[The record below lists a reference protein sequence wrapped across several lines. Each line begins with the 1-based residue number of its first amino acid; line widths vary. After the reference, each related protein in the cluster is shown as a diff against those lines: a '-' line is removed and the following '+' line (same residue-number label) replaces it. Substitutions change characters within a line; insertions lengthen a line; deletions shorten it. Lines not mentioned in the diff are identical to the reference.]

1 MNRTVPLYLFLFSDN
16 IPSTLVRDH
25 GEVHSLLFDVV
36 GGYDRYVHITYE
48 LDGNNSQPIEVLNG
62 LGFQNGNVQS
72 IDDVHNVRSC
82 LAGFAAFDK
91 YMSAPEVA
99 GLEVDF
105 YAINHNGWDTASHGI
120 SFYFKDANEYAASGL
135 FYATSKAGK
144 AFRDAM
150 NKVGAELTYKTLTVH
165 SVGVDMGGVTAESPV
180 GLFWDLN
187 VTNPAE
193 FVPMWVEFS
202 KNMEDESWNK
212 MSAYGLQTHY
222 LGNAGNGPSHNVWA
236 VSYTHLTL
244 PTKA

>member
-1 MNRTVPLYLFLFSDN
+1 MKNIFLTFVLIFSFVISAN
-16 IPSTLVRDH
+16 LPENFSK
-25 GEVHSLLFDVV
+25 
-36 GGYDRYVHITYE
+36 Y
-48 LDGNNSQPIEVLNG
+48 
-62 LGFQNGNVQS
+62 QS
-72 IDDVHNVRSC
+72 NFIFECDEPEKC
-82 LAGFAAFDK
+82 FAAFDK

-236 VSYTHLTL
+236 SFKSTQDALEFLDGMYASKEFAEYSAKAREHRRFIRSYMTTSLKMYN
-244 PTKA
+244 PD